1 MLLLYRNYDRC
12 HMQHIDQ
19 FTFHYAST
27 LSQSLSSARP
37 GRSVFTFHYASTLS
51 FIESTL
57 MDGYVGFTFHYASTL
72 SEWIDLWSHDG
83 DHIYIPLCFYFIPLM
98 LSTKYSA
105 SANLHSTML
114 LLYRILKHLVVQA
127 ITIYIPLCFY
137 FITTSLVR

>member
-83 DHIYIPLCFYFIPLM
+83 DHIYIPLCFYFIPPRIRTGERTFFINIPLCFYFIR
-98 LSTKYSA
+98 KEPA
-105 SANLHSTML
+105 SCLGKGIHLHSTML
-114 LLYRILKHLVVQA
+114 LLYR
-127 ITIYIPLCFY
+127 
-137 FITTSLVR
+137 